1 MRCSPRKTKSTP
13 TRSAPLRSAML
24 LPLSRPCSSSPAATH
39 QRSASSPT
47 GSPQRLQIRRPS
59 PPPRARSMEQDQDPL
74 ASGEIHEGGAVVL
87 QGSGRLS
94 STLVR
99 RPPHPLAV
107 PSLTPTIELPPP
119 WQPWRSS
126 FPSPTVAAE
135 PSPLLVALVAVVLV
149 HRRSPPAPTPMA
161 GIDRPR
167 LPLPYVANVCFR
179 CFSHFKAMLQ
189 LFLWMLQK

>member
-1 MRCSPRKTKSTP
+1 
-13 TRSAPLRSAML
+13 
-24 LPLSRPCSSSPAATH
+24 
-39 QRSASSPT
+39 
-47 GSPQRLQIRRPS
+47 
-59 PPPRARSMEQDQDPL
+59 MEQDQDPL

-135 PSPLLVALVAVVLV
+135 PSPVLLTLVVVVLV
-149 HRRSPPAPTPMA
+149 HRRSPPALTSMA
-161 GIDRPR
+161 GIDRLKVP
-167 LPLPYVANVCFR
+167 PYVVNLCFG
-179 CFSHFKAMLQ
+179 CFSRFKGTLQ
-189 LFLWMLQK
+189 LFLMDVAKVDRRMLHILHMLQVFQKHVGSKCFIYFLTYVAIIFIWMLHMF